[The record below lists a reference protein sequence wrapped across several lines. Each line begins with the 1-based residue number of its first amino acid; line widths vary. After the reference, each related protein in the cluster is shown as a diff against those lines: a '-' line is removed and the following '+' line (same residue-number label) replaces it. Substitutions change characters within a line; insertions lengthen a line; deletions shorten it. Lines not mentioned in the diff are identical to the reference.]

1 VHSVD
6 FAYPLKSA
14 RALALATQNLH
25 ESTGQDSGQV
35 DQEVIYKIVTGLGC
49 LQIDTIQIIERSQYL
64 VLWSRLGNYHKS
76 DLDRL
81 IYEPNKRRL
90 FEGLQHAACLI
101 PVEDYRYQLP
111 RMHSVQQ
118 KHLELDHWLAKPE
131 NQALCRSVYE
141 RIREEGP
148 LRARDFEYN
157 GPKRSGWWDWKPAK
171 NALEYLTAWGDLM
184 ITDRINFQRVY
195 DLRERVLPQWVE
207 IEVPTIEE
215 RDRYWLEQGVKALG
229 ICQLMQAAAYSYRK
243 RVRSI
248 FQDLVEEGVFVEV
261 KVHISDGSIAPFIV
275 HKDNLEMLEKAAAG
289 EILTRRTTFLSPFD
303 NLFWARGRDEQ
314 LWNFRNLLEA
324 YKPAST
330 REWGYFNMPVLHHD
344 RLIGRIDPK
353 LDRKHARLIVRGF
366 YLEPGVEL
374 EQELILGLAL
384 AFRSFMDFHQA
395 KELVFER
402 DEDTQ
407 LGARILAQLY

>member
-1 VHSVD
+1 MPSID
-6 FAYPLKSA
+6 FVYPLESA
-14 RALALATQNLH
+14 RALALAAQNLH
-25 ESTGQDSGQV
+25 GSTGEDSGQS
-35 DQEVIYKIVTGLGC
+35 DEELIYKIIARLGC
-49 LQIDTIQIIERSQYL
+49 VQIDTIQIVERSQYL
-64 VLWSRLGNYHKS
+64 VLWSRLGNYRKS
-76 DLDRL
+76 NLNRL
-81 IYEPNKRRL
+81 IYDPNNRRL

-111 RMHSVQQ
+111 GMHSVKQ
-118 KHLELDHWLAKPE
+118 KHLEPNHWLAKPE

-141 RIREEGP
+141 RIKEEGP
-148 LRARDFEYN
+148 LRARDFEYD

-171 NALEYLTAWGDLM
+171 NALEYLTARGDLM

-195 DLRERVLPQWVE
+195 DLRERVLPRWV
-207 IEVPTIEE
+207 VLDQPTVEE

-229 ICQLMQAAAYSYRK
+229 ICQPMQAAGYSYST

-248 FQDLVEEGVFVEV
+248 TQDLIDEGVFVEI
-261 KVHISDGSIAPFIV
+261 KVYICNGSTASFIV
-275 HKDNLEMLEKAAAG
+275 HRDNLELLTKATAG

-324 YKPAST
+324 YKPAPT

-353 LDRKHARLIVRGF
+353 MDRKHARLIVRGF
-366 YLEPGVEL
+366 YLEPGVKL
-374 EQELILGLAL
+374 EQELIMDLAL
-384 AFRSFMDFHQA
+384 AFRSFMGFHQA

-402 DEDTQ
+402 DEDAR
-407 LGARILAQLY
+407 LGARIMAQLY

>member
-1 VHSVD
+1 MPSID
-6 FAYPLKSA
+6 FVYPLESA
-14 RALALATQNLH
+14 RALALAAQNLH
-25 ESTGQDSGQV
+25 GSTGEDSGQS
-35 DQEVIYKIVTGLGC
+35 DEELIYKIIARLGC
-49 LQIDTIQIIERSQYL
+49 VQIDTIQIVERSQYL
-64 VLWSRLGNYHKS
+64 VLWSRLGNYRKS
-76 DLDRL
+76 NLNRL
-81 IYEPNKRRL
+81 IYDPNNRRL

-111 RMHSVQQ
+111 GMHSVKQ
-118 KHLELDHWLAKPE
+118 KHLEPNHWLAKPE
-131 NQALCRSVYE
+131 NQALCRLVYE
-141 RIREEGP
+141 RIKEEGP
-148 LRARDFEYN
+148 LRARDFEYD

-171 NALEYLTAWGDLM
+171 NALEYLTARGDLM

-195 DLRERVLPQWVE
+195 DLRERVLPRWV
-207 IEVPTIEE
+207 VLDQPTVEE

-229 ICQLMQAAAYSYRK
+229 ICQPMQAAGYSYST

-248 FQDLVEEGVFVEV
+248 TQDLIDEGVFVEI
-261 KVHISDGSIAPFIV
+261 KVYICNGSTASFIV
-275 HKDNLEMLEKAAAG
+275 HRDNLELLTKATAG

-324 YKPAST
+324 YKPAPT

-353 LDRKHARLIVRGF
+353 MDRKHARLIVRGF
-366 YLEPGVEL
+366 YLEPGVKL
-374 EQELILGLAL
+374 EQELIMDLAL
-384 AFRSFMDFHQA
+384 AFRSFMGFHQA

-402 DEDTQ
+402 DEDAR
-407 LGARILAQLY
+407 LGARIMAQLY

>member
-1 VHSVD
+1 MPSID
-6 FAYPLKSA
+6 FVYPLESA
-14 RALALATQNLH
+14 RALALAAQNLH
-25 ESTGQDSGQV
+25 GSTGEDSGQS
-35 DQEVIYKIVTGLGC
+35 DEELIYKIIARLGC
-49 LQIDTIQIIERSQYL
+49 VQIDTIQIVERSQYL
-64 VLWSRLGNYHKS
+64 VLWSRLGNYRKS
-76 DLDRL
+76 NLNRL
-81 IYEPNKRRL
+81 IYDPNNRRL

-111 RMHSVQQ
+111 GMHSVKQ
-118 KHLELDHWLAKPE
+118 KHLEPNHWLAKPE
-131 NQALCRSVYE
+131 NQALCRLVYE
-141 RIREEGP
+141 RIKEEGP
-148 LRARDFEYN
+148 LRARDFEYD

-171 NALEYLTAWGDLM
+171 NALEYLTARGDLM

-195 DLRERVLPQWVE
+195 DLRERVLPRWV
-207 IEVPTIEE
+207 VLDQPTVEE

-229 ICQLMQAAAYSYRK
+229 ICQPMQAAGYSYST

-248 FQDLVEEGVFVEV
+248 TQDLIDEGVFVEI
-261 KVHISDGSIAPFIV
+261 KVYICNGSTASFIV
-275 HKDNLEMLEKAAAG
+275 HRDNLELLTKATAG

-324 YKPAST
+324 YKPAPT

-353 LDRKHARLIVRGF
+353 MDRKHARLIVRGF
-366 YLEPGVEL
+366 FLEPGVKL
-374 EQELILGLAL
+374 EQELIMDLAL
-384 AFRSFMDFHQA
+384 AFRSFMGFHQA

-402 DEDTQ
+402 DEDAR
-407 LGARILAQLY
+407 LGARIMAQLY